1 MSDFALALGGG
12 GARGIAHIH
21 VIEALD
27 ELGVR
32 PKRIVGSSIGAIMGA
47 GYAAGMSGAELRAF
61 ALDSFARKRL
71 VLSRLWQTRPT
82 PFQDFMSDGALR
94 FGPFDAERVLSVFLP
109 ADLPTTF
116 EGLEIPL
123 GVMATDFYART
134 ECEIDSGDLL
144 SALAASAAIPAVF
157 RPIRRDGKVLFD
169 GGIFNPLPFDR
180 LRGKA
185 DLVVAVDVN
194 GGPVGSGDT
203 MPTQMEAMFG
213 ASQLMMQSIT
223 DSKLRMCPPDLLL
236 RPSVSGYRVLD
247 FLRTRQILEETAS
260 FKEETKRAL
269 GRLLGDQGT
278 AAAVENA
285 RAGRASA
292 R

>member
-47 GYAAGMSGAELRAF
+47 GYAAGMTGAELRAF
-61 ALDSFARKRL
+61 ALESFARKRL
-71 VLSRLWQTRPT
+71 VLSRLWRTRPT
-82 PFQDFMSDGALR
+82 PFQDFMIEGALR
-94 FGPFDAERVLSVFLP
+94 FGPFDAERVLSAFLP
-109 ADLPTTF
+109 DALPPTF
-116 EGLEIPL
+116 ERLQISL

-134 ECEIDSGDLL
+134 ECEIDSGGLL

-157 RPIRRDGKVLFD
+157 SPVRRDGKVLID

-194 GGPVGSGDT
+194 GGPVGSGDA
-203 MPTQMEAMFG
+203 MPTQTEAVFG

-223 DSKLRMCPPDLLL
+223 DSKLRISPPDLLL
-236 RPSVSGYRVLD
+236 RPPVLGYRVLD

-260 FKEETKRAL
+260 FREETKQAL
-269 GRLLGDQGT
+269 DRLLSGKTEAGKTRPET
-278 AAAVENA
+278 AAQMP
-285 RAGRASA
+285 AG
-292 R
+292 